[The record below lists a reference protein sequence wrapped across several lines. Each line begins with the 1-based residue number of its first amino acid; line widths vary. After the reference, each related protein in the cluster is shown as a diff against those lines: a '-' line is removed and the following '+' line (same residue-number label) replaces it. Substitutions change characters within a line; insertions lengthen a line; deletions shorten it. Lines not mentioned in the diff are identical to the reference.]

1 MDDLQTELNAIRSK
15 KLKFI
20 YIFNNSNT
28 EKKKG
33 EAIKATL
40 CTKLLSEFKY
50 NLISFS
56 ECVKEE
62 ISNVN
67 YSST

>member
-15 KLKFI
+15 KLRFI
-20 YIFNNSNT
+20 YIFNNFNT
-28 EKKKG
+28 EKKLG
-33 EAIKATL
+33 QALKATL
-40 CTKLLSEFKY
+40 CTKLISEFKY

-67 YSST
+67 N